1 MLIPSGKII
10 YRTPVPWEEKFMP
23 DVLIA
28 AIARTADA
36 AELEKR
42 LSECVGLE
50 ASRITLFGGNPSGK
64 APARL
69 RMHFVPLRGSPM
81 TSGSD
86 GTNVP
91 GMGLRLALDPYVVDA
106 GTNQLKEIG
115 ISDDAAYYYNIAVNE
130 GRTVVT
136 YVVPTENATLI
147 AEQFRACGLV
157 KVRRFMLA
165 EKRAVAATGHAL

>member
-1 MLIPSGKII
+1 
-10 YRTPVPWEEKFMP
+10 MP
-23 DVLIA
+23 DVLVA

-36 AELEKR
+36 AELEKT

-50 ASRITLFGGNPSGK
+50 AGRIKLFGGDGSGK
-64 APARL
+64 AAARL
-69 RMHFVPLRGSPM
+69 RTYFVPFRGTPM

-91 GMGLRLALDPYVVDA
+91 GMGMRLALDPYVEDA
-106 GTNQLKEIG
+106 GTNRLREIG

-136 YVVPTENATLI
+136 YVVPTENATLV
-147 AEQFRACGLV
+147 AEQFRACGFV
-157 KVRRFMLA
+157 KVRRFMLT
-165 EKRAVAATGHAL
+165 ERRAVAATGHSL